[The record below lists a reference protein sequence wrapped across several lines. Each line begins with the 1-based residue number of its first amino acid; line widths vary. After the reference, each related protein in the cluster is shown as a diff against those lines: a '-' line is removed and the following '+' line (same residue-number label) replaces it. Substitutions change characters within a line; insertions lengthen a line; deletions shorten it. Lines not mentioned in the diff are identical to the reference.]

1 MLLTAEVH
9 DAALEPDCC
18 PGGDLQPLAPGVQDG
33 VIVLELQP
41 PLHVIVAVIAIL
53 LVRIVGVI
61 VIVIRAV
68 LRKS

>member
-33 VIVLELQP
+33 VIVLELQS
-41 PLHVIVAVIAIL
+41 PLHVIIAAIL
-53 LVRIVGVI
+53 LIRIVGVI
-61 VIVIRAV
+61 VIVIGAV